1 MKKSTITEYWDI
13 LKYFLLATFLIMF
26 IKDWI
31 TRGLS
36 SAASFAGIEVVLFCV
51 IYTVVSII
59 KKSVKYHQ
67 NINREKEESNCK
79 ADLTDRR

>member
-1 MKKSTITEYWDI
+1 MKKNTVAEYWDI
-13 LKYFLLATFLIMF
+13 LKYFLLATFLILF

-31 TRGLS
+31 TRDLS
-36 SAASFAGIEVVLFCV
+36 SAASFAGMEIVLFCV

-67 NINREKEESNCK
+67 KINREKREENE
-79 ADLTDRR
+79 